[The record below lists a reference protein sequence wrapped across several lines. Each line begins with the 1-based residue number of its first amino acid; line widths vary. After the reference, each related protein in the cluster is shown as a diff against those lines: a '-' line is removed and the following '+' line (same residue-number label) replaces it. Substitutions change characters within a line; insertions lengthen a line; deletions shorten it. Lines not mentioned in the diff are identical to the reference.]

1 MRIVHFVADL
11 SPWNG
16 MANTA
21 RQFVAEETARGDSS
35 LVTSTLDAVI
45 SGVDRLHIHGAWLP
59 VLWRAAACAK
69 AVGAELV
76 IRPAGSYDPVRL
88 AFHGWKKRLA
98 APFEH
103 AMLRRAD
110 ILQATCDAEAGWI
123 AAYEPRVAGRIV
135 QTDLRRFFDLSRAV
149 PAPSGVRRILYLGRR
164 HPLKGLDVLE
174 GALGTFGELEK
185 GPSPTGGVSARVR
198 LSGGGILETRMES
211 SVFDDAREAAFAW
224 CDLLVLPTLSEN
236 FGRVVAEAL
245 ERGRPALTTDGA
257 PAWRNQAGV
266 LYVEGF
272 RDAPFADRVRIL
284 AAALHGVVRP

>member
-1 MRIVHFVADL
+1 
-11 SPWNG
+11 

-35 LVTSTLDAVI
+35 LVTSSLDAVA
-45 SGVDRLHIHGAWLP
+45 SGVDRIHIHGAWLP
-59 VLWRAAACAK
+59 LLWRAAARAK

-88 AFHGWKKRLA
+88 AFHGWKKRFA
-98 APFEH
+98 SPFEH

-110 ILQATCDAEAGWI
+110 ILQATCGAEAGWI
-123 AAYEPRVAGRIV
+123 AAYEPRAAGRIV
-135 QTDLRRFFDLSRAV
+135 QTDLRRFFDFSRAV
-149 PAPSGVRRILYLGRR
+149 PVPFDVRRILYLGRS

-174 GALGTFGELEK
+174 AALAAIGTTEK
-185 GPSPTGGVSARVR
+185 GVSPTGGVSVRVR

-211 SVFDDAREAAFAW
+211 SVFGDAREAAFAW

-245 ERGRPALTTDGA
+245 ERGKPALTTDGA
-257 PAWRNQAGV
+257 PVWKNLSGV

-272 RDAPFADRVRIL
+272 RDAPFAERVRLL
-284 AAALHGVVRP
+284 AAALRSVVRP